1 MKDPQ
6 TLRDE
11 ARGFLD
17 KANDTSDKAVRRV
30 LLERALRLVQQA
42 GMIEYASSADVAD
55 PRDLMIEDAPHGMPR
70 HAVGRRD

>member
-6 TLRDE
+6 SLRDE

-17 KANDTSDKAVRRV
+17 KANDTNDKAVRKV

-42 GMIEYASSADVAD
+42 GMIEYASSADLAS
-55 PRDLMIEDAPHGMPR
+55 PRDVVIEDAPQGLPR
-70 HAVGRRD
+70 EATARGN

>member
-6 TLRDE
+6 MLRDE

-17 KANDTSDKAVRRV
+17 KANETNDKAVRKV

-42 GMIEYASSADVAD
+42 GMIEYASSADLAN
-55 PRDLMIEDAPHGMPR
+55 PRELVIEDAPQGLPR
-70 HAVGRRD
+70 QAAARRN

>member
-17 KANDTSDKAVRRV
+17 KANEASDRAVRKV
-30 LLERALRLVQQA
+30 LLEHALQLVQQA
-42 GMIEYASSADVAD
+42 GMIEYASSTDAD
-55 PRDLMIEDAPHGMPR
+55 PRDVVIEDLPQAASPR
-70 HAVGRRD
+70 RN

>member
-6 TLRDE
+6 MLRDE

-17 KANDTSDKAVRRV
+17 KANDTNDKAIRKV

-42 GMIEYASSADVAD
+42 GMIEYASSADLAN
-55 PRDLMIEDAPHGMPR
+55 PRELVIEDAPQGLPR
-70 HAVGRRD
+70 QAAARRN

>member
-6 TLRDE
+6 LLRDE

-17 KANDTSDKAVRRV
+17 KANDTSDKAVRKV

-42 GMIEYASSADVAD
+42 GMIEYASSTDVAD
-55 PRDLMIEDAPHGMPR
+55 PRDLVIEDAPQGMPR
-70 HAVGRRD
+70 HLVERHE

>member
-1 MKDPQ
+1 MKEPQ

-17 KANDTSDKAVRRV
+17 KANETSDRAVRKV

-42 GMIEYASSADVAD
+42 GMIEYASSTDVD
-55 PRDLMIEDAPHGMPR
+55 PREVVVEDAPHAAANP
-70 HAVGRRD
+70 ASLRRS

>member
-6 TLRDE
+6 MLRDE

-17 KANDTSDKAVRRV
+17 KANDTNDKAIRKV

-42 GMIEYASSADVAD
+42 GMIEYASSTDLAS
-55 PRDLMIEDAPHGMPR
+55 PRDVVIEAAPQGLPR
-70 HAVGRRD
+70 QAGARRN

>member
-17 KANDTSDKAVRRV
+17 KANDTSDKAVRKV

-42 GMIEYASSADVAD
+42 GMIEYASSTDAD
-55 PRDLMIEDAPHGMPR
+55 PHELVIEDAPQGSPH
-70 HAVGRRD
+70 HAMGGRRD

>member
-6 TLRDE
+6 MLRDE

-17 KANDTSDKAVRRV
+17 KANEASDRAVRKV

-42 GMIEYASSADVAD
+42 GMIEYASSTDVD
-55 PRDLMIEDAPHGMPR
+55 PREIVIEDAPQ
-70 HAVGRRD
+70 AASLRRG